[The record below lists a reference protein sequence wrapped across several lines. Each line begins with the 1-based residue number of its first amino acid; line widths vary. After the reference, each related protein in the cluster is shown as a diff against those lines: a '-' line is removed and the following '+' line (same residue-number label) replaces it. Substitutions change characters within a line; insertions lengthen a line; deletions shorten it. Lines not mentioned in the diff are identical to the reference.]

1 MAAKILLL
9 DNNLRVLGLVS
20 ERLTYLG
27 YEVVTASRVHDAVL
41 KGIVMPPDLLVCDV
55 LMPELNGWEL
65 KRLLAQIPSL
75 AAVPILFLSAH
86 ETLPVEMY
94 HPTVGIVDLLKKPYT
109 GEALVAAVG
118 TLIARQAGRR
128 RLMTQPLTGTVA
140 LDGATLIDLCHVLAL
155 RSADGTVTL
164 SVGAA
169 PSVTAA
175 QWVWS
180 RGALIDAAMEPLRGE
195 EAFLAA
201 MTAAGVEPTVRID
214 PNPAVPPRPTITKTL
229 AALIA
234 ESIRR
239 RVLGEGDP
247 SGARELRTPEPDDA
261 FLERL
266 AATGLILRLG
276 AASSRR

>member
-1 MAAKILLL
+1 
-9 DNNLRVLGLVS
+9 
-20 ERLTYLG
+20 
-27 YEVVTASRVHDAVL
+27 
-41 KGIVMPPDLLVCDV
+41 
-55 LMPELNGWEL
+55 
-65 KRLLAQIPSL
+65 
-75 AAVPILFLSAH
+75 
-86 ETLPVEMY
+86 
-94 HPTVGIVDLLKKPYT
+94 
-109 GEALVAAVG
+109 
-118 TLIARQAGRR
+118 
-128 RLMTQPLTGTVA
+128 MTQPLTGTVA
-140 LDGATLIDLCHVLAL
+140 LDGATVIDLCHVLAL

-164 SVGAA
+164 
-169 PSVTAA
+169 SVTAA

-195 EAFLAA
+195 EAFFAA

-214 PNPAVPPRPTITKTL
+214 PNPAVPPRPTITKTP

-239 RVLGEGDP
+239 RVMGSGDP
-247 SGARELRTPEPDDA
+247 SGSRELRTPEPDDA